1 MDPYHYYLIIPV
13 LILVVQLVCVILIYI
28 FKHKLSSL
36 FNTNKSTFNIP
47 TRKEVEEQ
55 ALKSEST
62 RKAQNHSILTQQ
74 GDNNEY

>member
-1 MDPYHYYLIIPV
+1 M
-13 LILVVQLVCVILIYI
+13 
-28 FKHKLSSL
+28 
-36 FNTNKSTFNIP
+36 P